1 MCYYNSRSYIS
12 FPKPKG
18 SLRHSFVTEY
28 DRRHLLGFA
37 DMLLWSTYTCSK
49 QPTCSLIGEL
59 QIKLLQ
65 LKPKIRTRMDPSY
78 LAAQLKE
85 LYKNKSEAD
94 VTVKCQGETLKAHS
108 FLLAMRFVVLL
119 M

>member
-1 MCYYNSRSYIS
+1 M
-12 FPKPKG
+12 
-18 SLRHSFVTEY
+18 E
-28 DRRHLLGFA
+28 
-37 DMLLWSTYTCSK
+37 YTCSK
-49 QPTCSLIGEL
+49 QPTCSLIRRAPDKVGPTEA
-59 QIKLLQ
+59 K
-65 LKPKIRTRMDPSY
+65 RTRMDPSY

>member
-1 MCYYNSRSYIS
+1 
-12 FPKPKG
+12 
-18 SLRHSFVTEY
+18 
-28 DRRHLLGFA
+28 
-37 DMLLWSTYTCSK
+37 
-49 QPTCSLIGEL
+49 
-59 QIKLLQ
+59 
-65 LKPKIRTRMDPSY
+65 MDPSY

-94 VTVKCQGETLKAHS
+94 VIVKCQGETLKAHS

>member
-1 MCYYNSRSYIS
+1 MQFNKKSSRYQIS
-12 FPKPKG
+12 N
-18 SLRHSFVTEY
+18 SFV
-28 DRRHLLGFA
+28 
-37 DMLLWSTYTCSK
+37 
-49 QPTCSLIGEL
+49 
-59 QIKLLQ
+59 KLLQ

-108 FLLAMRFVVLL
+108 FLLAMRFVVLV

>member
-1 MCYYNSRSYIS
+1 
-12 FPKPKG
+12 
-18 SLRHSFVTEY
+18 
-28 DRRHLLGFA
+28 
-37 DMLLWSTYTCSK
+37 
-49 QPTCSLIGEL
+49 
-59 QIKLLQ
+59 
-65 LKPKIRTRMDPSY
+65 MDPSY

>member
-1 MCYYNSRSYIS
+1 M
-12 FPKPKG
+12 
-18 SLRHSFVTEY
+18 E
-28 DRRHLLGFA
+28 
-37 DMLLWSTYTCSK
+37 YTCSK
-49 QPTCSLIGEL
+49 QPTCSLIRRGPDIRY
-59 QIKLLQ
+59 QIALLQ